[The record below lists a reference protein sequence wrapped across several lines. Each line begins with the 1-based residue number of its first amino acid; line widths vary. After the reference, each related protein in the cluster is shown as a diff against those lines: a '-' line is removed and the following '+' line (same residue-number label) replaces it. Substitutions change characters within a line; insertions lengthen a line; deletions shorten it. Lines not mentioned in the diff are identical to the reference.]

1 MYSLEHKLYISQR
14 AENQRNKEQNVG
26 FVYSL
31 QSFLFPLLFTYS
43 AVSRCVSKQRW
54 LSGGSLA
61 EKNHSAPTSVGI
73 DCSTMTVRQFLVM
86 LIFRSMCFVVRNEM
100 PTFAAESVRAFTT
113 FEHTFFA
120 FAIISRLAKSLGN
133 SIGIKSTRIIC
144 EGLLR
149 IWCAPPSISNA
160 HAQGVVH
167 SYRSSGVPFRG
178 RPVLNAIRRAPRFF
192 FCAFAD

>member
-1 MYSLEHKLYISQR
+1 
-14 AENQRNKEQNVG
+14 
-26 FVYSL
+26 
-31 QSFLFPLLFTYS
+31 
-43 AVSRCVSKQRW
+43 
-54 LSGGSLA
+54 
-61 EKNHSAPTSVGI
+61 
-73 DCSTMTVRQFLVM
+73 MTVRQFLVM

-167 SYRSSGVPFRG
+167 SYEGPGFHSE
-178 RPVLNAIRRAPRFF
+178 AAP
-192 FCAFAD
+192 C

>member
-1 MYSLEHKLYISQR
+1 MEHKLYISQY

-73 DCSTMTVRQFLVM
+73 DCCTMTVRQFLVM

-167 SYRSSGVPFRG
+167 SYEGPGFRSE
-178 RPVLNAIRRAPRFF
+178 AAP
-192 FCAFAD
+192 C